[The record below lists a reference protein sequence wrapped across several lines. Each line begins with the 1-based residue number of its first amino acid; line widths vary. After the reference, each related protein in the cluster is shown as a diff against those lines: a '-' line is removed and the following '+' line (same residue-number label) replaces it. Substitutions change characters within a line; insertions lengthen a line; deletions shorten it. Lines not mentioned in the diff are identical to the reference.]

1 MRLGVTT
8 MTILRMRQA
17 LLSAID
23 GLALTVAPA
32 TAQQD
37 VPDTGGR
44 VYGLVGGGFGDGT
57 FIATGAGAGL
67 RLTPHIGLDLEL
79 THLSDRGGTITD
91 TPWFGGVFGA
101 PSTAIVA
108 EDFPPVGIDD
118 FLFPPVRFEDR
129 GRDLTTFL
137 TKFTAEFPIAD
148 GLLFPYLTGGGG
160 VGRVTER
167 FGIIFDPIPWLPL
180 DHGPSTAQADAARD
194 AGGTVYSSDFSTSF
208 PGPSAYSELGLALVL
223 GGGVDVRLWRGL
235 GAGVDIRW
243 LRVLRDYGALDTAQ
257 VTARASYRF

>member
-1 MRLGVTT
+1 

-17 LLSAID
+17 LLSAIG

-32 TAQQD
+32 AAQQH

-91 TPWFGGVFGA
+91 TPWFGGVSVFSA
-101 PSTAIVA
+101 TSAATVA
-108 EDFPPVGIDD
+108 EDFPPVGIEDYP
-118 FLFPPVRFEDR
+118 FPLSFEDR
-129 GRDLTTFL
+129 GRDVTTFL

-167 FGIIFDPIPWLPL
+167 FGIVFDPIPWLPL
-180 DHGPSTAQADAARD
+180 DHGPSTAQANAARD
-194 AGGTVYSSDFSTSF
+194 AGGTAYSSDFSTSF